1 MPPEILNE
9 LFEVVVSVCD
19 NLYASKELI
28 NKKTVKKLVSLHA
41 QWPDDELELQIPKY
55 INQWRL
61 HNLTLDSEIQGS
73 AEIHRL
79 EKELSN
85 YRSELLHAKQILA
98 KLRVDLRG
106 MLDA

>member
-1 MPPEILNE
+1 MPTEILNE

-28 NKKTVKKLVSLHA
+28 NKKTVKNLVLLHA
-41 QWPDDELELQIPKY
+41 EWPDSELEAQIPKY

-79 EKELSN
+79 EEQLSN
-85 YRSELLHAKQILA
+85 YRSDLLHAKQIIA
-98 KLRVDLRG
+98 KLRTELRG